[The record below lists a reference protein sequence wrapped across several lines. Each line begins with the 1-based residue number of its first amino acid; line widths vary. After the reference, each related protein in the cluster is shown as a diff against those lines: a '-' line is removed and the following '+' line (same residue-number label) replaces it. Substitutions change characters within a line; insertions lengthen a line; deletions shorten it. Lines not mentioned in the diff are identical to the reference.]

1 MIGKTISHY
10 TIIEKLGEGG
20 MGVVYKARDNDLD
33 RFVALKFLSEN
44 FSRDKGAVER
54 LLREARVVAA
64 LNHPNVCTIYE
75 IGEHE
80 GRRFLALE
88 FLEGRTLTEHIL
100 TGPLETDSLLDVGIQ
115 IADALDA
122 AHSRDIVHRDI
133 KPGNVIITERG
144 RAKVLDFGIAK
155 YSGGGASSGGGNT
168 TVPYNELTLTSPGML
183 MGTIQYMSPE
193 QLEGKPADFR
203 SDIFSFGNLLY
214 EMATG
219 APPFAG
225 DSSASIIARIMT
237 ATPAPLEEHEVLTPP
252 GLGNIIINCLEKNPG
267 NRYRSTRQLVEDLEK
282 LKRDYREATR
292 TRAFLPEDH
301 RPALLVEEGEKVE
314 AEVQQEERRNRFIEV
329 AAERLQ
335 HEINCRFS
343 QLPADQRAR
352 LAGSWY
358 DASSK
363 TMLRGNFHFIH
374 DWTREHVK
382 FAAQKDY
389 SLEDFL
395 QLLRLCRRIALEEEG
410 WQEDSISHVDDAIGE
425 VFTELRGNI
434 PWEIPEGLDY
444 VTGTSAAERKARQ
457 LAAEQEAKER
467 AEREAEEAR
476 KAKEAEEAK
485 RKKAAAGLGPARKGS
500 RVQLPIRVHGWT
512 REGAADEVLKTQTV
526 SKDGL
531 SFVCQIPYSK
541 GLKIEVIYPYDNTP
555 GALNMAYKT
564 EVLSCEK
571 VDDGFEVEVKFL
583 ASAPA

>member
-1 MIGKTISHY
+1 MAVKAAINGSRSRRFAAAPYLLVSILWLLSATV
-10 TIIEKLGEGG
+10 LGAELGG
-20 MGVVYKARDNDLD
+20 REPVLKQIALPHSYYYREMYVPQVTSGPGGAAWSPDGRELVVAMQGTLWCYAFDTGVAAQLTSGPGYDHQPDWSPNGRYVAYATYNND
-33 RFVALKFLSEN
+33 AMEI
-44 FSRDKGAVER
+44 R
-54 LLREARVVAA
+54 LLELQSGATLPVTANRAVNLDPRWS
-64 LNHPNVCTIYE
+64 PD
-75 IGEHE
+75 
-80 GRRFLALE
+80 GRKLA
-88 FLEGRTLTEHIL
+88 FVST
-100 TGPLETDSLLDVGIQ
+100 
-115 IADALDA
+115 
-122 AHSRDIVHRDI
+122 
-133 KPGNVIITERG
+133 
-144 RAKVLDFGIAK
+144 
-155 YSGGGASSGGGNT
+155 
-168 TVPYNELTLTSPGML
+168 
-183 MGTIQYMSPE
+183 
-193 QLEGKPADFR
+193 
-203 SDIFSFGNLLY
+203 
-214 EMATG
+214 
-219 APPFAG
+219 
-225 DSSASIIARIMT
+225 
-237 ATPAPLEEHEVLTPP
+237 EHEVLTPP

-282 LKRDYREATR
+282 LKRDFREATR

-314 AEVQQEERRNRFIEV
+314 TEVQQEERRNRFIEV

-467 AEREAEEAR
+467 AEREAEETR